1 MELSTVPKNGTVQLE
16 LSKGILS
23 QCIQHILLL
32 WATYQL
38 GSQHFQRLFGIK
50 TKRASRPLEPD
61 SSQLV

>member
-1 MELSTVPKNGTVQLE
+1 MELSAVPKNGTVQME

-32 WATYQL
+32 ATYQL

-50 TKRASRPLEPD
+50 TKKS
-61 SSQLV
+61 